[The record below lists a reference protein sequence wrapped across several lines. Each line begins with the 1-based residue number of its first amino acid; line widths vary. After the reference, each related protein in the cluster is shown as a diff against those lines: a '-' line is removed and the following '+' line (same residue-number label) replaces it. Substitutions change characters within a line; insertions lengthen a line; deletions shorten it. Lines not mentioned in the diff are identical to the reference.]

1 MLKAKNTALVDK
13 IQKERG
19 CARSSARVYA
29 SNINR
34 IHRDYLSSTKRSG
47 NLRWLYDHSE
57 KLLAKLKKIENI
69 NTQRNLL
76 AAALVGLDMQNA
88 KTKKESYV
96 KQIGALNKKKEEIAR
111 AGNLSEKQAAK
122 FISWKEILKLR
133 RLLSR
138 TVRLGNFYS
147 RKVSKR
153 EFTIMQQNVVLHLYT
168 EMPPVRNDWSTVR
181 YLTESEYEAEPK
193 ASKQA
198 NNFLV
203 MGRGGYRVYWA
214 DYKTKKKHGILM
226 NVLPKTLQTVL
237 KRHIRYLKANFDNNF
252 LLLNSNGDQMS
263 RNGLTKFLQ
272 RLFFKHF
279 RKKTST
285 SALRS
290 IFLSHTFDKKV
301 LEKQLTIAKQ
311 MHHTPEV
318 ARDFYVKKVNE

>member
-34 IHRDYLSSTKRSG
+34 IHRDFLGSVKRSA
-47 NLRWLYDHSE
+47 NLKWLYENAD
-57 KLLAKLKKIENI
+57 KLLPRLKKIENI

-88 KTKKESYV
+88 TKKKVPYV
-96 KQIGALNKKKEEIAR
+96 KQIAVLNQKKEEIAR
-111 AGNLSEKQAAK
+111 SGDLSEKQAAK
-122 FISWKEILKLR
+122 FIQWKEIVKLR
-133 RLLSR
+133 KLLSR
-138 TVRLGNFYS
+138 QVRLGNFYR
-147 RKVSKR
+147 RKVGKR
-153 EFTIMQQNVVLHLYT
+153 EFTTMQQMIVLHLYT

-181 YLTESEYEAEPK
+181 YLTEAEFEAEPK
-193 ASKQA
+193 ASKQSH
-198 NNFLV
+198 NFLV
-203 MGRGGYRVYWA
+203 MARGGYRVYWA

-226 NVLPKTLQTVL
+226 NVLPRSLMTVL
-237 KRHIRYLKANFDNNF
+237 KRHIQYLKTHFDNNF
-252 LLLNSNGDQMS
+252 LLLNTSGDQMS

-272 RLFFKHF
+272 RLFYKHF
-279 RKKTST
+279 RKKIST

-301 LEKQLTIAKQ
+301 LEQQLTLAKQ
-311 MHHTPEV
+311 MHHTPAV
-318 ARDFYVKKVNE
+318 ARDFYVKNVK

>member
-1 MLKAKNTALVDK
+1 MLKAKNTALVNK

-34 IHRDYLSSTKRSG
+34 IHRDYLSSVKRSPD
-47 NLRWLYDHSE
+47 LKWLYENSA
-57 KLLAKLKKIENI
+57 KLLPKLKQIDNI

-88 KTKKESYV
+88 KAKKEPFV
-96 KQIGALNKKKEEIAR
+96 KQIGVLNKKKEELAR
-111 AGNLSEKQAAK
+111 AGDLTEKQASK
-122 FISWKEILKLR
+122 FVKWKEILKLR

-138 TVRLGNFYS
+138 TVRLGNYYK
-147 RKVSKR
+147 RKISKR
-153 EFTIMQQNVVLHLYT
+153 EFTVMQQMIVLHLYT

-181 YLTESEYEAEPK
+181 YLTEAEFEAEPK
-193 ASKQA
+193 ASKQSH
-198 NNFLV
+198 NFLV
-203 MGRGGYRVYWA
+203 MARGGYRVYWA

-226 NVLPKTLQTVL
+226 NVLPKSLQTVL
-237 KRHIRYLKANFDNNF
+237 KRHIRYLKSNYDNNF
-252 LLLNSNGDQMS
+252 LLLNTNGGQMT

-301 LEKQLTIAKQ
+301 LEQQLTIAKQ
-311 MHHTPEV
+311 MHHTPAV
-318 ARDFYVKKVNE
+318 ARDFYVKKVK

>member
-153 EFTIMQQNVVLHLYT
+153 EFTIMQQTVVLHLYT
-168 EMPPVRNDWSTVR
+168 EMPPR
-181 YLTESEYEAEPK
+181 A
-193 ASKQA
+193 
-198 NNFLV
+198 
-203 MGRGGYRVYWA
+203 
-214 DYKTKKKHGILM
+214 
-226 NVLPKTLQTVL
+226 
-237 KRHIRYLKANFDNNF
+237 
-252 LLLNSNGDQMS
+252 
-263 RNGLTKFLQ
+263 Q
-272 RLFFKHF
+272 RLVDRAVFDRIGVRGRAQSVKTGQQFPCDGTRRLSRVLGRLQNKKEARNPNECTPQNTPDGAQASYSLPESQF
-279 RKKTST
+279 R
-285 SALRS
+285 
-290 IFLSHTFDKKV
+290 
-301 LEKQLTIAKQ
+301 Q
-311 MHHTPEV
+311 
-318 ARDFYVKKVNE
+318 